1 MGRVMRIFRILRRL
15 FMSFIMRILCDRFWL
30 VGWVVNFYKEHL
42 QEFFASEF
50 EFGSRYAKLVR
61 KKIRLS
67 ILISLKVL
75 YLT

>member
-1 MGRVMRIFRILRRL
+1 MRIFRILRRL
-15 FMSFIMRILCDRFWL
+15 FMSFIMRILCDKFWL
-30 VGWVVNFYKEHL
+30 FGWVVNFYKEYL

-50 EFGSRYAKLVR
+50 EFGSIYVKLVR

-67 ILISLKVL
+67 ILIYPKAL